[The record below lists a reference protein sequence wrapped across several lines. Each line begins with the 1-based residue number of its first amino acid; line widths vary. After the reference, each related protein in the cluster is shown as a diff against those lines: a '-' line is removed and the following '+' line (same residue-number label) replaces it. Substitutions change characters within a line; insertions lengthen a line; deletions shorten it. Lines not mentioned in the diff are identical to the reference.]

1 MGALPQLLFGR
12 QAAHVCPD
20 LSLVESFTLRKQSF
34 HPCFQPQRECM
45 ADVRDVPGTAMYG
58 PESARLQG
66 TSSRLPNTV
75 SWTSP
80 LPETPLSGQS
90 SSLPADT
97 EYKETEAQ
105 DPGCLF
111 AVYPNS
117 SRNNVARRLVL

>member
-1 MGALPQLLFGR
+1 
-12 QAAHVCPD
+12 
-20 LSLVESFTLRKQSF
+20 
-34 HPCFQPQRECM
+34 M
-45 ADVRDVPGTAMYG
+45 ADVRDVQGTAMYG

-90 SSLPADT
+90 LSLLADM

-105 DPGCLF
+105 DGPSGPRLPFCRLPQLF
-111 AVYPNS
+111 QKHS
-117 SRNNVARRLVL
+117 VARRLVL

>member
-1 MGALPQLLFGR
+1 
-12 QAAHVCPD
+12 
-20 LSLVESFTLRKQSF
+20 
-34 HPCFQPQRECM
+34 M

-90 SSLPADT
+90 SSLPADM

-105 DPGCLF
+105 DPSCLF
-111 AVYPNS
+111 AISPNS
-117 SRNNVARRLVL
+117 SRNRQCGPTACAMMAPLPWWPLKCHPETGRQ